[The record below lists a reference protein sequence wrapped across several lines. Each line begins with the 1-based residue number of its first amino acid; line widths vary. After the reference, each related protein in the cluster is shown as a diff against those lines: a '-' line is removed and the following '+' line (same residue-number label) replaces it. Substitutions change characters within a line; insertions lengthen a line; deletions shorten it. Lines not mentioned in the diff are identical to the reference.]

1 MNVHGVKYV
10 AMYCTLFTQD
20 QDQKKKKKSQPSHW
34 TGLCSP
40 FGQKTYELNDLTS
53 TSYWLEPGQST
64 CPPVHLS
71 TCPSQTHVQP
81 LIHTVDLNLHVSE
94 LGSNPKYTLP
104 TVRNGGRTEPVYE
117 VVHTTLD
124 RMMMSSIT
132 DVQVKAWVHGRTQTQ
147 LVALISISINQGR
160 CSGLSVGDTLHQTRS
175 DINTVLFMF
184 QHRNNIYSFL
194 QTDRWLGRKRG
205 YFPLTERVTWT
216 HSFRKREK
224 YLGVVGFPLSDY
236 VSFRECAVEKHT
248 KAIRTQDSVT
258 VVERLSLEFKQWVGR
273 FP

>member
-1 MNVHGVKYV
+1 M
-10 AMYCTLFTQD
+10 CTGSNMLRCIALCLHKTKT
-20 QDQKKKKKSQPSHW
+20 KKKKKNPSLPTERVCVLHLDRKRMNWMIWRLPLIGWSQDS
-34 TGLCSP
+34 
-40 FGQKTYELNDLTS
+40 
-53 TSYWLEPGQST
+53 
-64 CPPVHLS
+64 PPVHLS

-104 TVRNGGRTEPVYE
+104 TERNGGRTEPVYE